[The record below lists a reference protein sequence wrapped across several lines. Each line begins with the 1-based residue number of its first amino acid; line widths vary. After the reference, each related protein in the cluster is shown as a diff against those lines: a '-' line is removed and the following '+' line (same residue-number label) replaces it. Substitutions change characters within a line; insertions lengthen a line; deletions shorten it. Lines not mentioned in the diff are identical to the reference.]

1 MLRFLFRM
9 LGMIALAVAVIMMVV
24 DATRTIAAGAFV
36 ATPLIES
43 WQAVSPQTL
52 SSFRALVEA
61 GIGPAVWEALSAYLL
76 ALPGFAVFT
85 ALALLFFFFGRR
97 PDRRLGRFAVEG

>member
-9 LGMIALAVAVIMMVV
+9 LGMIALAVAVIMMVI
-24 DATRTIAAGAFV
+24 DATRTIAAGRFV

-43 WQAVSPQTL
+43 WQAVAPQTL
-52 SSFRALVEA
+52 SAMRALVEA
-61 GIGPAVWEALSAYLL
+61 GMGPAIWEALSGYLL
-76 ALPGFAVFT
+76 GLPGFAIFT
-85 ALALLFFFFGRR
+85 VLALLFFFFGRR